1 MKLMILIDE
10 TYDTGDKP
18 IYSPR
23 GMHVFNSEKFSDI
36 IEAQENEDSPD
47 VVIDEDFTFEE

>member
-1 MKLMILIDE
+1 MIQVK
-10 TYDTGDKP
+10 KP

-23 GMHVFNSEKFSDI
+23 RMHVFNSEKFSDI

>member
-1 MKLMILIDE
+1 MILRVL
-10 TYDTGDKP
+10 K
-18 IYSPR
+18 R
-23 GMHVFNSEKFSDI
+23 LKRMHVFNSEKFSDI